1 MYTRAGE
8 PSEFWGI
15 GEGVGLPH
23 GEPTMMVN
31 PLWILVIGFQTLAI
45 VPPNPYYVSHQDNEH
60 QRV

>member
-15 GEGVGLPH
+15 GAGVGHFH
-23 GEPTMMVN
+23 GEPKFMVGS
-31 PLWILVIGFQTLAI
+31 PSFLVIGFETLAI
-45 VPPNPYYVSHQDNEH
+45 VPPIPYYGNHQDNEH